1 MVENPTKRLHNVNVP
16 NSTVRHQRGTIKKYR
31 IMENKNRLTVLF
43 DPISGVL
50 EYDVT
55 ATLPRAELEQLR
67 QEIVDKFV
75 SDYIKILGSLT
86 LRQGDTQ
93 NRQQCPFVKQG
104 SASSI
109 SAAQHA
115 EERGSNPSTEIGI
128 EVLTLLRQTIEAVKY
143 LVRVQDRSTPIRL
156 RKHDPKLVEC
166 LLFQTETL
174 INTLDRYVLPRLT
187 MKEHNRY

>member
-1 MVENPTKRLHNVNVP
+1 METNRPIIVIDKLIDRVTVN
-16 NSTVRHQRGTIKKYR
+16 TQGA
-31 IMENKNRLTVLF
+31 
-43 DPISGVL
+43 ISPV
-50 EYDVT
+50 
-55 ATLPRAELEQLR
+55 ALEQIGARITEQLT
-67 QEIVDKFV
+67 EAC
-75 SDYIKILGSLT
+75 IKALGDFT
-86 LRQGDTQ
+86 LRQGGTQ
-93 NRQQCPFVKQG
+93 NRQICTFAKRG

-109 SAAQHA
+109 SATQHA
-115 EERGSNPSTEIGI
+115 EERGSNPSTEIEI

>member
-1 MVENPTKRLHNVNVP
+1 MLGAMVGFPTKRLHFANAS

-75 SDYIKILGSLT
+75 SVG
-86 LRQGDTQ
+86 
-93 NRQQCPFVKQG
+93 F
-104 SASSI
+104 
-109 SAAQHA
+109 
-115 EERGSNPSTEIGI
+115 
-128 EVLTLLRQTIEAVKY
+128 
-143 LVRVQDRSTPIRL
+143 
-156 RKHDPKLVEC
+156 
-166 LLFQTETL
+166 
-174 INTLDRYVLPRLT
+174 
-187 MKEHNRY
+187 